1 MVQEVKEVS
10 PPGQAYRCFGRQRQW
25 CGDVVQGTLRST
37 FGKPRE
43 TGRRKA
49 TELRR
54 LGGRTRLGCYVRR
67 AAKFFANSGKPED
80 AKLIGG

>member
-54 LGGRTRLGCYVRR
+54 LGGKPAWDAMSAGPQNFSQTPGNRRTQ
-67 AAKFFANSGKPED
+67 S
-80 AKLIGG
+80 